1 MIQLGQVV
9 KCDAIMESGGIKKE
23 EGEGRTGNKFPWPH
37 HTLPLFLPSVY
48 FSPTLSS
55 YLNALKRLN
64 ITLDLDA
71 RLVNKAYL
79 SNSCLVNANAYVL

>member
-1 MIQLGQVV
+1 
-9 KCDAIMESGGIKKE
+9 MESGGIKKE
-23 EGEGRTGNKFPWPH
+23 EGEGQGTSSLG
-37 HTLPLFLPSVY
+37 HTPLSPSFLPSVY

-55 YLNALKRLN
+55 YLNALERLN

-71 RLVNKAYL
+71 RLVNEAYL